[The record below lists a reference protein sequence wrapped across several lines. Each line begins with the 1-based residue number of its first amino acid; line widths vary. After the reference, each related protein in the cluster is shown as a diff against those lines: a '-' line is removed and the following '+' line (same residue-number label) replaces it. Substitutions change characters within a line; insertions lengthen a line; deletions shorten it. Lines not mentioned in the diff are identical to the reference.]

1 MIIQKTFTNQ
11 MGVKIFIV
19 SWILF
24 MDTIP
29 EIRIFNVLP
38 DFLPRL
44 FSMLSDKQQEVN
56 IAAERCL
63 KEFLRELTYQFENL
77 SYEIEYKILEILID
91 QSKINHDSTRLT
103 AFEWI
108 HTFLYK
114 YNDLVMNKPQ
124 RSSFIDLKFNSDN
137 YYYKT
142 TDMFENE
149 PNDKDNLFETIND
162 GNNEIYGEDQLMNI
176 PFNLFPKILEIVLL
190 SVNNNNEKISTFVT
204 NNLI

>member
-1 MIIQKTFTNQ
+1 
-11 MGVKIFIV
+11 
-19 SWILF
+19 
-24 MDTIP
+24 
-29 EIRIFNVLP
+29 
-38 DFLPRL
+38 
-44 FSMLSDKQQEVN
+44 
-56 IAAERCL
+56 
-63 KEFLRELTYQFENL
+63 
-77 SYEIEYKILEILID
+77 
-91 QSKINHDSTRLT
+91 
-103 AFEWI
+103 
-108 HTFLYK
+108 
-114 YNDLVMNKPQ
+114 MNKPQ